1 MWVGKLI
8 GGLLGYWLGGLFGA
22 LFGVLLGHL
31 IDRGLAA
38 SRFVL
43 GDLGRIHEIFFRS
56 TFGIMGHVCKI
67 DGRVSEAEIA
77 AAESIMA
84 QMNLS
89 AEQRRAAIGYF
100 NAGKRADFDLDR
112 VLSEFR
118 RVGRGQINLLRMF
131 LEIQIQAALADGR
144 IDEAERSA
152 LLYIARGLG
161 LQESE
166 CARLEAF
173 LAGNYQRAQANPPG
187 ARGDGLADAYCTLGV
202 SPSNSDSEVKKAY
215 RRLMNQHHPD
225 KLAARGL
232 PEAMI
237 KMAQQRTQEIRAAY
251 DFIKRAR
258 AMK

>member
-1 MWVGKLI
+1 MWAGKLI

-22 LFGVLLGHL
+22 LLGVLLGHL
-31 IDRGLAA
+31 IDRGLAV

-112 VLSEFR
+112 ALSEFR

-173 LAGNYQRAQANPPG
+173 LAGSYQRAQANPPG
-187 ARGDGLADAYCTLGV
+187 ARGDRLADAYRTLGV
-202 SPSNSDSEVKKAY
+202 SPSNSASEVKKAY

-225 KLAARGL
+225 KLVARGL

-237 KMAQQRTQEIRAAY
+237 KIAQQRTQAIRAAY
-251 DFIKRAR
+251 DSIKRAR